1 MHYTIV
7 INTLKESEMIIKIEN
22 NLKEI
27 LLYLE
32 VLNYRW
38 NNDEK
43 PTEYKPHNSC
53 DYLVVRNNHITYGSG
68 REGVSFEEFKKHNPI
83 QKEHLRSGMVVEFK
97 NRQRCLVIDFMGE
110 LLLISNEGC
119 CYALSGH
126 KEDLTCLFDALSINK
141 VFIVSAAHLA
151 CMLSKNNSDGQIWK
165 RPKEVELTMDE
176 IAEKFGID
184 VSQLK
189 IKK

>member
-1 MHYTIV
+1 MTY
-7 INTLKESEMIIKIEN
+7 KIKIEN
-22 NLKEI
+22 NSRQILRYLEI
-27 LLYLE
+27 LGYK
-32 VLNYRW
+32 W
-38 NNDEK
+38 QSGDK
-43 PTEYKPHNSC
+43 PTEFYPIMPHNCFVADDMVISYSVE
-53 DYLVVRNNHITYGSG
+53 DVTI
-68 REGVSFEEFKKHNPI
+68 SFEEFKKHNPI

-151 CMLSKNNSDGQIWK
+151 CMLSKNNSDGQIWE

-176 IAEKFGID
+176 IAKKFNID
-184 VSQLK
+184 VKQLK